1 MCLIVSFQSQTL
13 FYLDLLVREL
23 ESVSLTPL
31 TFAPLH
37 LAEVIAH
44 DLMQSRSQSDLYRLR
59 YHREHSFSHITL
71 DFTARYD
78 STSSHLSESS
88 GAVMIWDLS
97 LYLHTANSFWASHA
111 FLRMNRCGMILK
123 WISWISNQVNI
134 RCFIVFNATLFDFRS
149 HRAVMTQS
157 VMMDEVSFLQHSLRV
172 FWCNYLKLLHYSD

>member
-97 LYLHTANSFWASHA
+97 LYLHTANSF
-111 FLRMNRCGMILK
+111 
-123 WISWISNQVNI
+123 
-134 RCFIVFNATLFDFRS
+134 
-149 HRAVMTQS
+149 
-157 VMMDEVSFLQHSLRV
+157 
-172 FWCNYLKLLHYSD
+172 